1 MAEDKNKGFDAA
13 NFLENYRE
21 DIATPIRQPK
31 SSGDS
36 QSGGESPPP
45 KTEIPTE
52 DKPHLSETEVLA
64 DNNGLADMTRIDEP
78 ESDEYD
84 FIQEYLVEHV
94 PIGFSK
100 SGCQIAVTKKHRD
113 MIATIIALLGDRL
126 TFGGYVDNVLR
137 KHFEEYG
144 DVIQRLIKKN
154 TNF

>member
-1 MAEDKNKGFDAA
+1 MAEGNNKGFDAA

-21 DIATPIRQPK
+21 DIATPVRRSKTSDESPMAE
-31 SSGDS
+31 
-36 QSGGESPPP
+36 ESPPP
-45 KTEIPTE
+45 QDEKPVEEKLSKHFSGIHTESKCLTDMPRIE
-52 DKPHLSETEVLA
+52 ET
-64 DNNGLADMTRIDEP
+64 
-78 ESDEYD
+78 DEYN

-94 PIGFSK
+94 PTGFSK

-137 KHFEEYG
+137 KHFEEHG
-144 DVIQRLIKKN
+144 DVIQRLIRKN

>member
-1 MAEDKNKGFDAA
+1 MAERQNKGFDAA

-21 DIATPIRQPK
+21 DIATPVRRSK
-31 SSGDS
+31 ASD
-36 QSGGESPPP
+36 ESPLAEESSPP
-45 KTEIPTE
+45 QNENPDDEQLSQTFSEIHTE
-52 DKPHLSETEVLA
+52 
-64 DNNGLADMTRIDEP
+64 NNGLTDMPRIE
-78 ESDEYD
+78 ETDEYN

-94 PIGFSK
+94 PTGFSK

-137 KHFEEYG
+137 KHFEEHG
-144 DVIQRLIKKN
+144 DVIQRLIRKN

>member
-1 MAEDKNKGFDAA
+1 MAENKSKGFDAA

-21 DIATPIRQPK
+21 DIATPVRKPE
-31 SSGDS
+31 SSDGS
-36 QSGGESPPP
+36 PIAEESPPLETDHQAEESWGASEQEVNDNVIP
-45 KTEIPTE
+45 SEIPQE
-52 DKPHLSETEVLA
+52 A
-64 DNNGLADMTRIDEP
+64 N
-78 ESDEYD
+78 SDDYD
-84 FIQEYLVEHV
+84 FIQEYLVDRV

-113 MIATIIALLGDRL
+113 RIATIIAILGDRL

-137 KHFEEYG
+137 RHFEEYG